1 MAIKHHITRLAE
13 KLTGRKCGRCKH
25 NCGGR
30 CCHPNGNM
38 FLRCWNSITRP
49 GFEYSASVEYAK
61 AGEMAAQGLQDGL
74 AAAQLRPMT
83 AEEEYQL
90 QKIREVLQEAEDE
103 ARESGLLS
111 ED

>member
-13 KLTGRKCGRCKH
+13 KLTGRKCGRCTH

-49 GFEYSASVEYAK
+49 GFELPTSDET
-61 AGEMAAQGLQDGL
+61 AQP
-74 AAAQLRPMT
+74 RPMT
-83 AEEEYQL
+83 QEEEYQL